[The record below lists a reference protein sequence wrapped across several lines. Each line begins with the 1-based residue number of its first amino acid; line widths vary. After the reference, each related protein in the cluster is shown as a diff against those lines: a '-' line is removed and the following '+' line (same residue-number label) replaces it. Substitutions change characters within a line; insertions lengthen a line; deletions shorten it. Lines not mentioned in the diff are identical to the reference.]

1 MEVAR
6 YAPPYFASSS
16 LASSPFD
23 FSLLLPSFS
32 SPSFEVNIY
41 THSINSTPS
50 RNGGVRFMVH
60 KVYYTEIPFHHLFC
74 S

>member
-23 FSLLLPSFS
+23 FSLLRPSFS
-32 SPSFEVNIY
+32 SSFELNIY

-50 RNGGVRFMVH
+50 RNTGIRFMVH
-60 KVYYTEIPFHHLFC
+60 KIITHKFLFI
-74 S
+74 